1 MRKSK
6 KKSHPGKQQKP
17 HAIDVSLGERI
28 RELRHLREM
37 TQMELA
43 KQVGV
48 RFQQVQKY
56 ETGFNRVS
64 ASRLY
69 MIAEALD
76 VEVIMEP
83 VVVRDLAYLC

>member
-1 MRKSK
+1 MRKPK
-6 KKSHPGKQQKP
+6 KKSRPGKQQKP
-17 HAIDVSLGERI
+17 HAVDIQVGERI

-69 MIAEALD
+69 MTAEALD
-76 VEVIMEP
+76 VEVA
-83 VVVRDLAYLC
+83 DLFGDG

>member
-1 MRKSK
+1 MRKPK
-6 KKSHPGKQQKP
+6 KKSRSGKQQKP
-17 HAIDVSLGERI
+17 HAVDVHAVDVHVGERI
-28 RELRHLREM
+28 RELRHLRKM

-69 MIAEALD
+69 MIAEVLD
-76 VEVIMEP
+76 VEVM
-83 VVVRDLAYLC
+83 DLFGEG

>member
-1 MRKSK
+1 MRQPK
-6 KKSHPGKQQKP
+6 KKSRSGKQQKP
-17 HAIDVSLGERI
+17 HAVDVHVGERI
-28 RELRHLREM
+28 RELRHLRDM

-76 VEVIMEP
+76 VEV
-83 VVVRDLAYLC
+83 VDLFEDG

>member
-1 MRKSK
+1 MRKPK
-6 KKSHPGKQQKP
+6 KKSRPGKQPKP
-17 HAIDVSLGERI
+17 HAIDISVGERI
-28 RELRHLREM
+28 RELRRLREM

-43 KQVGV
+43 KLVGV

-76 VEVIMEP
+76 VEV
-83 VVVRDLAYLC
+83 VDLFE

>member
-1 MRKSK
+1 MRKLK
-6 KKSHPGKQQKP
+6 KKLRPGKQQKP
-17 HAIDVSLGERI
+17 HAIDIHVGERI
-28 RELRHLREM
+28 RGLRLLKEM
-37 TQMELA
+37 TQMDLA

-76 VEVIMEP
+76 VEVI
-83 VVVRDLAYLC
+83 DLFEDG